1 MTHRSLVR
9 PQFWLFRFVH
19 CLCWP
24 GAEGRHDRDAESR
37 PRRWVMSR
45 YPSFTCY
52 DRSVPQRTP
61 FPARPRSSADSSF
74 KLPGKG
80 RIRLIPSRRGVG
92 GRGTWPLSGRRATR
106 RAPPRPRARRERH
119 LAPWHL
125 APCGP
130 SSATGIGASLSE
142 RAVGSP
148 LGVCPSDYRP
158 IVGDPDSDLW
168 DSRVSGPIACQP
180 DWGWGSEGRCNPS
193 LRGTSQTYDD
203 LNIGHNGYIAHDRTV
218 VLPRRIRCARCIA
231 IGGRTIAPSGRR

>member
-1 MTHRSLVR
+1 VKFGPSDLGVHVCTCKLVHTRPARWESLPQCDSCMTHRSLVR

-106 RAPPRPRARRERH
+106 RAPPRPEPGANVTWRPGTWRLAAQVPRPELERH
-119 LAPWHL
+119 SVR
-125 APCGP
+125 G
-130 SSATGIGASLSE
+130 
-142 RAVGSP
+142 P
-148 LGVCPSDYRP
+148 LGA
-158 IVGDPDSDLW
+158 L
-168 DSRVSGPIACQP
+168 
-180 DWGWGSEGRCNPS
+180 
-193 LRGTSQTYDD
+193 
-203 LNIGHNGYIAHDRTV
+203 
-218 VLPRRIRCARCIA
+218 
-231 IGGRTIAPSGRR
+231 